1 MKLGDI
7 RILPVNGRAGFSNL
21 FYLSA
26 LCLGECFADGRGKV
40 YDLRC
45 YQDKILAKRF
55 LTKTNTLLT
64 DLPKFLR
71 GIVACEYRKSCRVG
85 WYILFNLCE
94 AWRDHHLAVSL
105 FKGFSDVLFSEYKL
119 PVVNSL
125 WLPQVGTDQ
134 SFFHIRS
141 IIFFR
146 SWESDGSLSQ
156 FKVLLGKSELRY
168 FLKRVND
175 LLNA

>member
-1 MKLGDI
+1 MKPGDI
-7 RILPVNGRAGFSNL
+7 RILPVNGKVGFSNL

-45 YQDKILAKRF
+45 YRDKILARF
-55 LTKTNTLLT
+55 FCSKANTLLT
-64 DLPKFLR
+64 DLPEFLR
-71 GIVACEYRKSCRVG
+71 AIVACENRKFCLVG

-94 AWRDHHLAVSL
+94 AWREHHSVVHL
-105 FKGFSDVLFSEYKL
+105 FKAFSDVLFSEYKL

-141 IIFFR
+141 IIFLR
-146 SWESDGSLSQ
+146 SWESDGSLS
-156 FKVLLGKSELRY
+156 KSKALLGRSELRS
-168 FLKRVND
+168 FLKRVSY
-175 LLNA
+175 LLLA

>member
-26 LCLGECFADGRGKV
+26 LCLGECFEDGGGKV

-45 YQDKILAKRF
+45 YQDKILAKCF
-55 LTKTNTLLT
+55 LSKANTLLT

-71 GIVACEYRKSCRVG
+71 AILACENRKFCHVG
-85 WYILFNLCE
+85 WHILFNLYE
-94 AWRDHHLAVSL
+94 AWREPNSAVSL
-105 FKGFSDVLFSEYKL
+105 FKGFSDVLFSEYNL

-141 IIFFR
+141 IIFLR
-146 SWESDGSLSQ
+146 SLESDGSLSKS
-156 FKVLLGKSELRY
+156 KVLLGKSELRY
-168 FLKRVND
+168 FLKRVNY